1 MEAHRAEADALS
13 AHLLYQKLLEGRGEG
28 REELFTPKSLIYKAK
43 KEQPVT
49 KRQKEYLQD
58 LIKCHRIDVTVQID
72 TLSRN
77 EASRMIDRI
86 LSQYGRKAKIK
97 EVNLQ

>member
-1 MEAHRAEADALS
+1 M
-13 AHLLYQKLLEGRGEG
+13 
-28 REELFTPKSLIYKAK
+28 IYKAK

-72 TLSRN
+72 AMSRS
-77 EASRMIDRI
+77 EVSRMIDNI
-86 LSQYGRKAKIK
+86 ISQYGRMTSRISGEQKD
-97 EVNLQ
+97 

>member
-1 MEAHRAEADALS
+1 M
-13 AHLLYQKLLEGRGEG
+13 
-28 REELFTPKSLIYKAK
+28 IYKAK